1 MKIGILTFHR
11 ALNYGAV
18 LQCYAL
24 QTVLQSMGH
33 EVFVIDYRQP
43 YTERIR
49 KPFSF
54 PLFLSKFKRLR
65 SVARYLKNATVR
77 YRKRK
82 QYDEF
87 IRKFLNLTVVCYNNT
102 EIPCFPIYIIGSD
115 QLWNDKILGDEFD
128 HVFLGNFI
136 KPADSRI
143 YGYAI
148 SSSTN
153 ALERLLKNNQEV
165 ISRFS
170 ALSFREKQLKEM
182 AEKFSETNLYQC
194 IDPTLLTEKET
205 WLPLINKKWDSKNYV
220 LVYQIRGDRF
230 VKNKI
235 RKSASNYAVKN
246 KLDVIDIDNDM
257 PDYSVNDFLSL
268 LYYAKYIVTSSFHG
282 VAFSLLFEK
291 NFTSYVLNETS
302 DVRYVDL
309 LSNLNLSSRLV
320 PVGESLCEEDIDYG
334 GFSFVLNEYKSK
346 SVEFFKKI

>member
-33 EVFVIDYRQP
+33 NVFVIDYRQS

-49 KPFSF
+49 KIFSF
-54 PLFLSKFKRLR
+54 SHLLSQFKRIR
-65 SVARYLKNATVR
+65 SVARYLKNTSVR

-87 IRKFLNLTVVCYNNT
+87 VRNFFNLTSVCYNNA
-102 EIPCFPIYIIGSD
+102 EIPSFPIYIIGSD
-115 QLWNDKILGDEFD
+115 QLWNDSILGNEFD
-128 HVFLGNFI
+128 PVFLGNFV
-136 KPADSRI
+136 KPANSEI

-182 AEKFSETNLYQC
+182 AEKFSKTNLYQC

-220 LVYQIRGDRF
+220 LVYQIRGDRN
-230 VKNKI
+230 VKKKI
-235 RKSASNYAVKN
+235 REAASSYAKKY
-246 KLDVIDIDNDM
+246 KLNIIDIDNDN
-257 PDYSVNDFLSL
+257 PNYSVSDFVSL
-268 LYYAKYIVTSSFHG
+268 FYYARYIVTSSFHG
-282 VAFSLLFEK
+282 VAFSLIFEK

-346 SVEFFKKI
+346 SVEFLKKI